1 MILAVSY
8 TTLLY
13 RPPYHLSDTNL
24 GSYCRIRLSP
34 EPSSLKRKK
43 SLVFASP
50 LNFDD
55 NTLDS

>member
-24 GSYCRIRLSP
+24 GSYCRIRLSRAI
-34 EPSSLKRKK
+34 ESEAQKESGVRISFKL
-43 SLVFASP
+43 
-50 LNFDD
+50 
-55 NTLDS
+55 